1 MRLDRILANAGLGSR
16 PQVTKLVRQGRVRVA
31 GDVVRDPAKH
41 AEAPAVTVDGEPLD
55 HPTGVTIALHKPV
68 GHVCSHAGE
77 EGDTIYELLP
87 EAWGLRLPRPEAV
100 GRLDRETS
108 GLLIVTDD
116 HTLLHRL
123 TSPRHHV
130 TKTYVATLARPV
142 DDELIETFAA
152 GTLVL
157 RGEEEPCRPATVR
170 LLDPR
175 TAEVHLTEG
184 RYHQVRRMFAACGNH
199 VEALQRTAV
208 AGCLLGDL
216 APGTWRDVAPGELS
230 AT

>member
-16 PQVTKLVRQGRVRVA
+16 PEVQRLIRAGRVRV
-31 GDVVRDPAKH
+31 GGEPVRDPTRH
-41 AEAPAVTVDGEPLD
+41 ADPLAVAVDDEPLD
-55 HPTGVTIALHKPV
+55 HPTGVTVALHKPV
-68 GHVCSHAGE
+68 GYVCSHTGE
-77 EGDTIYELLP
+77 EGDTVYELLP
-87 EAWGLRLPRPEAV
+87 ATWGLRLPRPEAV

-116 HTLLHRL
+116 HALLHRL
-123 TSPRHHV
+123 TSPKHHV
-130 TKTYVATLARPV
+130 TKTYLATLARPV
-142 DDELIETFAA
+142 EDDLIESFAS

-157 RGEEEPCRPATVR
+157 RGETEACRPAAVQ

-175 TAEVHLTEG
+175 TAEVSLTEG

-208 AGCLLGDL
+208 AGCRLGDL
-216 APGTWRDVAPGELS
+216 APGTWRDVDPAELS
-230 AT
+230 AA